1 MSNWFVY
8 MIQADDGSYY
18 TGISTDPLRR
28 FVEHKTQN
36 KGAKFFR
43 GRSPEKIVYCEE
55 KHDRSSASIRE
66 AKIKKLTRLQKSRLI
81 QSVSIATSL
90 VLSELD
96 PTSKNRSSPSNNSF
110 H

>member
-1 MSNWFVY
+1 MSHWFVY

-28 FVEHKTQN
+28 FSEHKTQK

-55 KHDRSSASIRE
+55 MNDRSSASSRE
-66 AKIKKLTRLQKSRLI
+66 YQIKKLTRVQKNTLI
-81 QSVSIATSL
+81 QGASKTTSQLL
-90 VLSELD
+90 VELNLASEG
-96 PTSKNRSSPSNNSF
+96 
-110 H
+110 